1 MIYFRKYGGNK
12 HNNIKYTYLCLLKS
26 KYIFMETLIIKIQ
39 EPKKAAMLVQLLK
52 SMDFISSVDNFDDYL
67 KAKEAF
73 DDLNNFSSQTPL
85 LELTME
91 DIISEIKTYRNEK
104 KLYNH

>member
-1 MIYFRKYGGNK
+1 
-12 HNNIKYTYLCLLKS
+12 
-26 KYIFMETLIIKIQ
+26 METLIIKIQ